1 MTMHHLPLPQGSHPP
16 ASLAAS
22 QPAPLAAPAGF
33 GGGGGVAEQGLDW
46 HRVLSA
52 VLRFKWLICGVTILG
67 TAAGFGAGR
76 FFKQYGAQATIWI
89 QAERRG
95 EERPDAPG
103 PIRERQLLDAQ
114 AWVDLLKSYVVMDQ
128 VVREQRLFLQPK
140 KKRDAQFL
148 TSFRVK
154 DQYQPGNYRL
164 VVDNDGKQ
172 YTLSTAKGETLEHG
186 AIGQSIGST
195 LGFDWAPPMGAF
207 PGGTTVEFDLAT
219 LRDAARGLADSL
231 DTTMDLEG
239 NFLKLEL
246 RGRDP
251 TEIAAV
257 VNAVAQRYVEV
268 AADLKRQKLTEL
280 TKILTEQL
288 QHAQE
293 NLRTAEAGLEDY
305 RRRTI
310 TLPTDR
316 PPPAAL
322 GAMGSGAAGPQQDPV
337 FGTFFNMQF
346 DRDRMQHDRAALQRV
361 LAQVGDSGLSP
372 EALSVV
378 GAVQNNPDLSD
389 ALKELTSK
397 RATLRALRYKYSD
410 QYPPVQRLIGEIAT
424 LEHETI
430 PTLARSLLA
439 ELTAREAE
447 LDRRLGADSRTL
459 REIPA
464 RAIEEQRL
472 RRGVTLAEDL
482 YTTLQK
488 RYEEARLA
496 EASTVPDVR
505 ILDRAVVAREPVKE
519 VGQRLVIVA
528 FIGSFG
534 FAVVGAVLLDRIDP
548 RVRYP
553 DQVSRD
559 MGLTILGAVPHMRT
573 LPQGGRGGR
582 VPEDINQVVESLRG
596 VCLNLV
602 YAHGGRPPLVIT
614 VTSPGAG
621 DGKSFLAANIAH
633 TFADGGHRALLIDGD
648 IRRGVLHR
656 RLSARRRPG
665 LSDYLRG
672 EAPLDAIVQATPY
685 PSLSLIGCGTR
696 AYNAPELLGSPAMTE
711 LLKGLRSG
719 YDAILIDSPPLGAGV
734 DPLILGTLTGTMVL
748 VLRTGYSLRDVAAA
762 KLEVLQRL
770 PVRILGAVLNDVP
783 PGGAYR
789 YYSYYLPGYEA
800 AEEDPGGRRV
810 PV

>member
-1 MTMHHLPLPQGSHPP
+1 MSTHHLPLPPASHPP
-16 ASLAAS
+16 AAVVPS
-22 QPAPLAAPAGF
+22 QPAPVGSQLGL
-33 GGGGGVAEQGLDW
+33 GGEDQGLDW
-46 HRVLSA
+46 RRVLSA
-52 VLRFKWLICGVTILG
+52 VLRFKWLICGVTLLG

-76 FFKQYGAQATIWI
+76 FFKQFGAQANIWI
-89 QAERRG
+89 DAQPRGGDRR
-95 EERPDAPG
+95 DATG
-103 PIRERQLLDAQ
+103 PIREGQLLDAQ
-114 AWVDLLKSYVVMDQ
+114 AWVDLLKSYVVLDQ
-128 VVREQRLFLQPK
+128 VVRDQSLFLQPK
-140 KKRDAQFL
+140 RKRDAPFL
-148 TSFRVK
+148 TSFRVA
-154 DQYQPGNYRL
+154 DQYQAGAYRL
-164 VVDNDGKQ
+164 TVDGDGRA
-172 YTLSTAKGETLEHG
+172 YTLATGKGEVLEHG
-186 AIGQSIGST
+186 TIGQSIGTT
-195 LGFDWAPPMGAF
+195 LGFDWALPLGGV
-207 PGGTTVEFDLAT
+207 PGGASVEFSLAT

-239 NFLKLEL
+239 NFLKIEL
-246 RGRDP
+246 RGSDP
-251 TEIAAV
+251 SGIAAV

-280 TKILTEQL
+280 TKILTDQL
-288 QHAQE
+288 QRAQD
-293 NLRTAEAGLEDY
+293 NLKSAEAALEDY
-305 RRRTI
+305 RKRTI

-316 PPPAAL
+316 PPPAAVS
-322 GAMGSGAAGPQQDPV
+322 APSTNAAGPEQNPV

-346 DRDRMQHDRAALQRV
+346 ERDRMDHDRSALQRV
-361 LAQVGDSGLSP
+361 LAQAGDSGVSP

-378 GAVQNNPDLSD
+378 GAVQSNPDLSD

-397 RATLRALRYKYSD
+397 RASLRALRYKYSD

-430 PTLARSLLA
+430 PTLARALLA

-447 LDRRLGADSRTL
+447 LGRRLGADSRTL

-496 EASTVPDVR
+496 EASTVPDIR
-505 ILDRAVVAREPVKE
+505 ILDKAVVPREPVKE
-519 VGQRLVIVA
+519 VGQRLIMIA
-528 FIGSFG
+528 FFGSLG
-534 FAVVGAVLLDRIDP
+534 LAVVGAVLLDRIDP

-559 MGLTILGAVPHMRT
+559 MGLAILGAVPHMRT

-582 VPEDINQVVESLRG
+582 VPEDIYQVVEALRG

-602 YAHGGRPPLVIT
+602 YAHGGRPPLLIT

-672 EAPLDAIVQATPY
+672 EAPLDAILQATPY

-696 AYNAPELLGSPAMTE
+696 AYNAPELLGSPAMAE
-711 LLKGLRSG
+711 LLNSMRSE
-719 YDAILIDSPPLGAGV
+719 YDAILIDSPPLGGGV

-770 PVRILGAVLNDVP
+770 PVRMLGAILNDVP
-783 PGGAYR
+783 PGGPYR